1 MMTTGSEAYFKAK
14 QTGLLSKLRLEV
26 YAVFCDKG
34 QLTAGELI
42 QTAKEGG
49 FRVSNSGT
57 LATRISELVRFGVLY
72 QSGQKKCSVTGYS
85 ACVYAVT
92 GNLPVKPPKQKS
104 LKEKKKDILNFI
116 AQIGKEAER
125 THQTDLRLVYTMVK
139 KM

>member
-1 MMTTGSEAYFKAK
+1 MTTGSEAYFKAK

-85 ACVYAVT
+85 A
-92 GNLPVKPPKQKS
+92 
-104 LKEKKKDILNFI
+104 
-116 AQIGKEAER
+116 
-125 THQTDLRLVYTMVK
+125 
-139 KM
+139 